1 MARIVFMGTP
11 AFAVP
16 TLRALMHSGEYTV
29 VGVVTQPDRPVGRGR
44 QVRPSPVTQVA
55 HEHGLPLIQPAG
67 LRKDPAAVEQLR
79 AWSPDVIA
87 VAAFGQILRREVLD
101 IPSHGCLNVHASLLP
116 RWRGAAPIN
125 HAILAGDEVTGVS
138 IMQIQP
144 GLDDGPVLLSASLP
158 IRPEDTTATLGPRLA
173 ELGAELLLAAL
184 PGWLAG
190 TLRATPQDESRVTL
204 APPLE
209 KEQGRLDWSR
219 PAATLE
225 RQVRACDPWPGTFT
239 TWQGRALK
247 ILRASRVPPG
257 AGPAAA
263 PGEVVALD
271 RGLAV
276 GTGDGLLRLEQ
287 VQLEGKRAVLG
298 TEFVRGYAQVIGS
311 RMGA

>member
-16 TLRALMHSGEYTV
+16 ALCALMREHTV
-29 VGVVTQPDRPVGRGR
+29 TGVVTQPDRPVGRGR
-44 QVRPSPVTQVA
+44 QVQPSPITQVA
-55 HEHGLPLIQPAG
+55 REHRLPLIQPAS
-67 LRKDPAAVEQLR
+67 LRKDPVAVEQLR
-79 AWSPDVIA
+79 AWAPDVIA

-101 IPSHGCLNVHASLLP
+101 IPPHGCLNVHASLLP

-125 HAILAGDEVTGVS
+125 HAILAGDDVTGVS
-138 IMQIQP
+138 IMQIRP

-158 IRPEDTTATLGPRLA
+158 IGPDDTTATLGPRLA

-190 TLRATPQDESRVTL
+190 TLRALPQDESRVTL

-209 KEQGRLDWSR
+209 KEHGRLDWSR
-219 PAATLE
+219 PAAALE

-239 TWQGRALK
+239 TWQGRVLK
-247 ILRASRVPPG
+247 VLRASPVLSG

-271 RGLAV
+271 RDLAV

-287 VQLEGKRAVLG
+287 VQLEGKRTVSGA
-298 TEFVRGYAQVIGS
+298 EFVRGYQHILGS
-311 RMGA
+311 RLE

>member
-16 TLRALMHSGEYTV
+16 ALRALMRGGEHTV
-29 VGVVTQPDRPVGRGR
+29 VGVVTQPDRPAGRGR
-44 QVRPSPVTQVA
+44 QVQPSPVTQVA
-55 HEHGLPLIQPAG
+55 REHGLPLIQPAS
-67 LRKDPAAVEQLR
+67 LRKDPAAVEELR
-79 AWSPDVIA
+79 AWSPDVIV
-87 VAAFGQILRREVLD
+87 VAAFGQILRREVLA
-101 IPSHGCLNVHASLLP
+101 IPPHGCLNVHASLLP

-144 GLDDGPVLLSASLP
+144 GLDDGPVLLSATLP
-158 IRPEDTTATLGPRLA
+158 IRPDDTTATLGPRLA

-190 TLRATPQDESRVTL
+190 TLRAAPQDESRVTL

-219 PAATLE
+219 PAAALE

-239 TWQGRALK
+239 TWQGRVLK
-247 ILRASRVPPG
+247 ILRASRVPTG

-271 RGLAV
+271 QGLAV

-287 VQLEGKRAVLG
+287 VQLEGKRAVSAE
-298 TEFVRGYAQVIGS
+298 EFARGYRQIPGS
-311 RMGA
+311 RLQ